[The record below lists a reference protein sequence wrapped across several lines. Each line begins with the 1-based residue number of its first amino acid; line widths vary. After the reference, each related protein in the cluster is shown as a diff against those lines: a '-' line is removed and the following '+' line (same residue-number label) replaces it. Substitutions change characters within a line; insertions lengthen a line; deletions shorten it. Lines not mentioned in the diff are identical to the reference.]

1 MKRNHAVWV
10 ARQIFN
16 IKAKLEPSKA
26 KASSADSKTQQAVC
40 KPKGMEQ

>member
-16 IKAKLEPSKA
+16 NKAKLEASLA
-26 KASSADSKTQQAVC
+26 KAPPADSKAQIAVC
-40 KPKGMEQ
+40 KPKGME